1 MNESVRNNLIGAV
14 LAVVLLAAVGGA
26 GYMYMKMGPRATAG
40 GAKQTVPGTAGSA
53 ATLKPDTL
61 NEGNVHIDVNASI
74 NTAYVENEGKV
85 IRLYQLSPDTLARA
99 LQLGLKTHDDSV
111 SVVADLHKALYALTQ
126 GKDAPTVDWDAFA
139 KQNATIPELFDRLA
153 AINVNE
159 DVKADFKNVAALLR
173 IAGSRHDAQAIVY
186 AHRIMHDL
194 DAWVYNPDSPQPHE
208 DMAKYG
214 AARAYKDAP
223 KSQVATIE
231 AYIAKYR
238 K

>member
-14 LAVVLLAAVGGA
+14 LALVLLAAAGGG
-26 GYMYMKMGPRATAG
+26 GYMYIKMGSRGAG
-40 GAKQTVPGTAGSA
+40 GAKQAAAGTADA
-53 ATLKPDTL
+53 AAQLKPDML
-61 NEGNVHIDVNASI
+61 NDTNVHFDVNGTVNS
-74 NTAYVENEGKV
+74 AYIENNGKV
-85 IRLYQLSPDTLARA
+85 IRLYQLSPDVLDRA
-99 LQLGLKTHDDSV
+99 LQLALKTHDDSV
-111 SVVADLHKALYALTQ
+111 SVVADLHKTLYELTQ
-126 GKDAPTVDWDAFA
+126 GKDNPKIDWDAFV

-159 DVKADFKNVAALLR
+159 SVKADFRNVASLLR
-173 IAGSRHDAQAIVY
+173 IAVARHDGQAVVY

-194 DAWVYNPDSPQPHE
+194 DAWVYNPDAPQPHE
-208 DMAKYG
+208 DTAKYG
-214 AARAYKDAP
+214 AAHAYKEAP